1 MAKLASVVG
10 SAGMVGRH
18 LSRASDA
25 FSMAH
30 QAILSSGNLVR
41 KLACCQSSFLHNGLM
56 AQLADTIGH
65 SIIMIGGQPRHLRN
79 CCPVAAKTVPPP
91 SQRMSDGEWR
101 DSRLLV
107 APGAF
112 RGTRFVLYVA
122 ADAAEM
128 VNASYAWLV

>member
-1 MAKLASVVG
+1 
-10 SAGMVGRH
+10 
-18 LSRASDA
+18 
-25 FSMAH
+25 
-30 QAILSSGNLVR
+30 
-41 KLACCQSSFLHNGLM
+41 M

-65 SIIMIGGQPRHLRN
+65 AISMISRQPRHPRN
-79 CCPVAAKTVPPP
+79 FCPEATETVP
-91 SQRMSDGEWR
+91 SSRQRMSDGEWR

-128 VNASYAWLV
+128 VNMSYAWLVQISWIEGGAMALVAWRRPGATTVVADGAIASNALMQLVAKVGWSIHLHQNR